1 MQENIV
7 ITDDAIT
14 GTLKKLSAGDLVDYW
29 GEGNFI
35 ALKFTL
41 PEGVKP
47 EEVQVG
53 LKNPVA
59 LDSDLNGVWKIESN
73 TQKLKVIYDG
83 QTKEYDLS
91 GLTLIA

>member
-1 MQENIV
+1 MKHLS
-7 ITDDAIT
+7 T
-14 GTLKKLSAGDLVDYW
+14 GEIAGYW

-41 PEGVKP
+41 PEGVNP

-59 LDSDLNGVWKIESN
+59 LDSDLNGVWKVENNS
-73 TQKLKVIYDG
+73 QKLKVIIDG

-91 GLTLIA
+91 GLILL

>member
-1 MQENIV
+1 MKHLS
-7 ITDDAIT
+7 T
-14 GTLKKLSAGDLVDYW
+14 GEIADYW

-41 PEGVKP
+41 PEGVNP
-47 EEVQVG
+47 EDVQVG

-59 LDSDLNGVWKIESN
+59 LDSDLNGVWKVENNS
-73 TQKLKVIYDG
+73 QKLKVIIDG

-91 GLTLIA
+91 GLTLL